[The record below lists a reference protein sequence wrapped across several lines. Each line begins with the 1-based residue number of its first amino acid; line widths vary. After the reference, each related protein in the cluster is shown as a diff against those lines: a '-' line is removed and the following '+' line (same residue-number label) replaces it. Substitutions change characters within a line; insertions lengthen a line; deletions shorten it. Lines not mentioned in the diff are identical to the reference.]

1 MKTLT
6 TLIIATAASFS
17 LNANAIDVDTL
28 SAGEIFPIQN
38 PAIQEQMK
46 TVSAKTDGLEYDI
59 DSETLVYLNA
69 SEKQSVASVL
79 HELESNPP
87 AAGNSKGKKNI
98 FIWNENGGEYHLQ

>member
-38 PAIQEQMK
+38 TSIQEQMK
-46 TVSAKTDGLEYDI
+46 TVSGNTDSLVYDI
-59 DSETLVYLNA
+59 DSETFSYIN
-69 SEKQSVASVL
+69 QSVAGALS
-79 HELESNPP
+79 EMENNPP
-87 AAGNSKGKKNI
+87 AAGKSGNNSS
-98 FIWNENGGEYHLQ
+98 FPSYFWNENLQN